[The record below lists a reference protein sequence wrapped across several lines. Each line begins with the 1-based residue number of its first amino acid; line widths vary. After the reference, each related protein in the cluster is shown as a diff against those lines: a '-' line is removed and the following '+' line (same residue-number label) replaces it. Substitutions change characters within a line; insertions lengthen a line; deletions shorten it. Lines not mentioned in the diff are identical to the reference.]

1 MFLAPWATH
10 LAPQPI
16 VPDKRTTARV
26 DIPSCNGWRRLRLE
40 PWGVDENRRVSVSCE
55 AGRGAWTRIGVC
67 QCPAKR
73 ARSQTAYRSKASES
87 KRPSR
92 SVRVEASESKRPSRE
107 EPNSIPAAACL
118 HSKASESTSSC
129 RRADYGD
136 RRQLEAATAETAR
149 EGQRRTARTQRHGHT
164 PWDAPR
170 ARREARSHCIGTPA
184 NRSWTR
190 TCTLVLSCVC
200 PCLCVTAAEFRP
212 GAGIASHYLFLSS
225 LCGGTCHI
233 KWIPPPPPLFLS
245 AAVGVAEPEPRLE
258 GDPPGPDRALQRRPG
273 PARGDRVLGL

>member
-92 SVRVEASESKRPSRE
+92 SVRVARSQTAYQQQRACTPKRPSRLQ
-107 EPNSIPAAACL
+107 AADEQIMVIGG
-118 HSKASESTSSC
+118 SWRRRPRK
-129 RRADYGD
+129 RRAK
-136 RRQLEAATAETAR
+136 AR
-149 EGQRRTARTQRHGHT
+149 DE
-164 PWDAPR
+164 PR
-170 ARREARSHCIGTPA
+170 ARSDTGT
-184 NRSWTR
+184 
-190 TCTLVLSCVC
+190 
-200 PCLCVTAAEFRP
+200 RP
-212 GAGIASHYLFLSS
+212 GTH
-225 LCGGTCHI
+225 
-233 KWIPPPPPLFLS
+233 
-245 AAVGVAEPEPRLE
+245 
-258 GDPPGPDRALQRRPG
+258 PG
-273 PARGDRVLGL
+273 PAVRHARTVLAPRPTARGHARARSSSLACARASVSQQQSSGQGPE